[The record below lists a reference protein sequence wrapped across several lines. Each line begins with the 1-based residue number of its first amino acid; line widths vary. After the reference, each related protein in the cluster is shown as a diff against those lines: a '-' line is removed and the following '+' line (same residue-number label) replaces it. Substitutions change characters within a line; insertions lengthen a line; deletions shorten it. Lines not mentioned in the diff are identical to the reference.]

1 MPGIEVKIVIIMKY
15 LSRLRDYD
23 GSITTDHISGWEN
36 PKGLV
41 PDHLH
46 LKRFFDYKAG
56 QEARKLRE
64 RDWYTHI
71 ISSTA
76 SGEMFS
82 KTFAGR
88 LSHKKIIEICEKAC
102 ALQYIKAFI
111 VDRATGNETL
121 RDIGY

>member
-1 MPGIEVKIVIIMKY
+1 MPGIEVKIVIIKKY
-15 LSRLRDYD
+15 LSRLRDFD

-36 PKGLV
+36 QNALA
-41 PDHLH
+41 PDHLTGS
-46 LKRFFDYKAG
+46 RYFNYKAG
-56 QEARKLRE
+56 QEARKLRD

-76 SGEMFS
+76 IGEMFS

-102 ALQYIKAFI
+102 ALQDIKAYI